1 MMGLDSAIGFGAAA
15 TLTGLIIGVIC
26 GLVPLILGLRNQLI
40 RPAII
45 GLAACAFGGFAGGI
59 WGGLL
64 LLLLTTAVVISYAY
78 VDRQD
83 PFTSRAS
90 IDQVNF
96 EESNLD
102 FFIRRMAGLG
112 RSTRSAIHALVRN
125 KAGFLGF
132 LGLLFFF
139 LMTVFGPL
147 FIEYDSS
154 THMERRTPGASSL
167 FRGPTSEFP
176 LGLDWAGRDVLSHIV
191 YGGKNLIVISVE
203 AGLLTTAVA
212 VVLGALAGLLGGVV
226 DQILSALS
234 NFFLTVPTFP
244 LLLVLASVLTF
255 EDRSNLALLFAA
267 LYWPTLMRA
276 VRAQVFSLRERDY
289 VQAAIALDLGLV
301 HIILREVLPN
311 MISYIVVNM
320 IFTIRS
326 AMYNVVGLVFLGMV
340 TIQEPDWGVMIYLGR
355 TKGALFNPKAASTLL
370 APIIAIA
377 LFQLFLVLF
386 TRSLEEIFNPRLRSG
401 L

>member
-1 MMGLDSAIGFGAAA
+1 MIALNDAIGFGAAA
-15 TLTGLIIGVIC
+15 TLTGLVIGLIC
-26 GLVPLILGLRNQLI
+26 GLIPLALGVRNRMI

-45 GLAACAFGGFAGGI
+45 GFITCLFGGFAAGV

-64 LLLLTTAVVISYAY
+64 MAILATAVVISFMY

-90 IDQVNF
+90 IDEVNF

-102 FFIRRMAGLG
+102 FFIRQMALLG
-112 RSTRSAIHALVRN
+112 RSTRAASHALVRN
-125 KAGFLGF
+125 KAGFIGF

-154 THMERRTPGASSL
+154 THMERRRPGASSL
-167 FRGPTSEFP
+167 YSGPSRDYP
-176 LGLDWAGRDVLSHIV
+176 LGLDYAGRDVLSHIV
-191 YGGKNLIVISVE
+191 YGGKNLMMVSVE
-203 AGLLTTAVA
+203 AGLITTVVA

-226 DQILSALS
+226 DQALSAIS
-234 NFFLTVPTFP
+234 NFFLTVPSFP
-244 LLLVLASVLTF
+244 LLLVLASIINFDNL
-255 EDRSNLALLFAA
+255 SYLALLFAA

-289 VQAAIALDLGLV
+289 VQAAFSLDLGLW
-301 HIILREVLPN
+301 HIIFREVLPN

-326 AMYNVVGLVFLGMV
+326 AMYSIVGLVFLGMV
-340 TIQEPDWGVMIYLGR
+340 PIQEPDWGVMIYIGR
-355 TKGALFNPKAASTLL
+355 SRGAIFSVDAASMLL
-370 APIIAIA
+370 SPIIAIA

-386 TRSLEEIFNPRLRSG
+386 TRSLEEIFNPRLRQG

>member
-1 MMGLDSAIGFGAAA
+1 MSGINNAIGFGAAA
-15 TLTGLIIGVIC
+15 SLTGLVIGLLC
-26 GLVPLILGLRNQLI
+26 GLIPLVLGLRNGII
-40 RPAII
+40 RHALI
-45 GLAACAFGGFAGGI
+45 GLMVCAFGGFAAGI

-64 LLLLTTAVVISYAY
+64 IALLSTAVVISFMY

-90 IDQVNF
+90 IDEVNF
-96 EESNLD
+96 EESNFD
-102 FFIRRMAGLG
+102 FFIRQMAALG
-112 RSTRSAIHALVRN
+112 RSTRAATHALVRN
-125 KAGFLGF
+125 KAGFIGF

-139 LMTVFGPL
+139 VMTVFGPL
-147 FIEYDSS
+147 FIEYDGS
-154 THMERRTPGASSL
+154 THMERRRPGAASL
-167 FRGPTSEFP
+167 YSGPSNEFP
-176 LGLDWAGRDVLSHIV
+176 LGLDWQGRDVLSHIV
-191 YGGKNLIVISVE
+191 YGGKGLILVSVE

-212 VVLGALAGLLGGVV
+212 VIFGALAGLLGGVV
-226 DQILSALS
+226 DQMLSALS
-234 NFFLTVPTFP
+234 NFILTIPSFP
-244 LLLVLASVLTF
+244 LLLVMASIITF
-255 EDRSNLALLFAA
+255 DNMTYLALLFAV

-289 VQAAIALDLGLV
+289 VQAAFALDLGLV
-301 HIILREVLPN
+301 HIIFREVLPN

-340 TIQEPDWGVMIYLGR
+340 PIKEPDWGVMIYFGR
-355 TKGALFNPKAASTLL
+355 SRGAIFSPEAASMLIS
-370 APIIAIA
+370 PIIAIA

-386 TRSLEEIFNPRLRSG
+386 TRSLEEIFNPRLRQG